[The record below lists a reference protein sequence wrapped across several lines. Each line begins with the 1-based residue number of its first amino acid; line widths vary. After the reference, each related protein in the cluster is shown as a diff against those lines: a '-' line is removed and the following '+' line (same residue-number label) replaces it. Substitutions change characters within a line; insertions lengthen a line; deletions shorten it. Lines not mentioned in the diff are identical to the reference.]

1 MNLAVVF
8 GGTSRERE
16 VSINTGKS
24 VLNALKNQYNIFSI
38 DFKGDY
44 DLLVKKLKNKN
55 IDLVFNA
62 LHGGDGEDGTFQFFL
77 EHNNICYT
85 GSDWK
90 SSKIAMNKNLTK
102 KICLKHKI
110 PTPKW
115 YCFSSKDVSKID
127 FELLLSQFSHGCV
140 IKPSKEGSSIGMHIL
155 KSDKINKLEIET
167 AFKEVFK
174 ISDEFIIEEY
184 IEGRE
189 LTVGILDKKALP
201 VVEIFPKNFFY
212 DYSSKYKKGNCE
224 YLVPAKLNQN
234 DENSIKKYAL
244 DLHKLVGCDSY
255 SRVDFLMD
263 KDSNI
268 FVLEINTLPGLT
280 DTSLL
285 PKATMGIGMSYR
297 QTIHKII
304 DSSYKK

>member
-16 VSINTGKS
+16 VSINTGKF
-24 VLNALKNQYNIFSI
+24 VLNALKDQENIFPI

-44 DLLVKKLKNKN
+44 DSLLEELNNKN
-55 IDLVFNA
+55 IDIVFNA

-77 EHNNICYT
+77 ENNNVLYT

-102 KICLKHKI
+102 MVCLKHKI

-115 YCFSSKDVSKID
+115 HCFNVKDVSKID
-127 FELLLSQFSHGCV
+127 FKLFLNEFSHGCV

-155 KSDKINKLEIET
+155 KSDEINELAIES
-167 AFKEVFK
+167 AIKEVFK
-174 ISDEFIIEEY
+174 IADEFIIEEY

-189 LTVGILDKKALP
+189 LTVGILDKNTLP
-201 VVEIFPKNFFY
+201 VVEIFPKSFFY

-234 DENSIKKYAL
+234 DEIIIKKYAL
-244 DLHKLVGCDSY
+244 NLHKLVGCKSY

-263 KDSNI
+263 KDANI
-268 FVLEINTLPGLT
+268 FALEINTLPGLT

-285 PKATMGIGMSYR
+285 PKATMSIGMSYR
-297 QTIHKII
+297 ETICKII
-304 DSSYKK
+304 DLSYKG